1 MSVEENKALAR
12 RLYEEVWNQGNL
24 DAATEVLAPTYVVH
38 DPGTPGRPN
47 GIEGEQ
53 QTASLYRTAFPDLH
67 FTLEDVLA
75 EGDEVAVR
83 FTASGT
89 QRGVLMGLAPTG
101 KHATV
106 TGISIF
112 HVADGKITEH
122 WVIFDALGLLQQL
135 GAIPTPQSAGA

>member
-1 MSVEENKALAR
+1 MSVAENKALAR
-12 RLYEEVWNQGNL
+12 RLYEDVWNQGNL
-24 DAATEVLAPTYVVH
+24 DVAGELLAPAYVAH
-38 DPGTPGRPN
+38 DPGTPERPN

-53 QTASLYRTAFPDLH
+53 QTASLYRSAFPDLH
-67 FTLEDVLA
+67 FVLEDVLT
-75 EGDEVAVR
+75 EGDAVAVR

-89 QRGVLMGLAPTG
+89 HRGELMGMPATG

-112 HVADGKITEH
+112 HVEDGKITEH

-135 GAIPTPQSAGA
+135 GAIPTPETAGT